1 MKNISI
7 AVCVLC
13 LLGTPVF
20 AQEGKEKFEQAVM
33 EEGTL
38 DTPLFTSKGVQ
49 TSLSINLPGVRKSVV
64 NRVWNSYAHTH
75 FGSKPKYNRKMKTY
89 VALQA
94 NAPALASGP
103 VDLVSR
109 TSQIGEDVAFS
120 LSVNTPINMQAP
132 FMSVAQ
138 VGRKGGNAS
147 TVLEDFALEVRR
159 EKIRIQIE
167 DEEKNLRQMEGSL
180 RQLKNANLRYHREIE
195 LAQQR
200 IVRAKENIQQNEK
213 DQVTAADQIK
223 VQHKLLEAVKKQLSQ
238 L

>member
-7 AVCVLC
+7 AVCMLC
-13 LLGTPVF
+13 LLGTTVF

-33 EEGTL
+33 EEEML
-38 DTPLFTSKGVQ
+38 DTPVFMSKGVQ

-64 NRVWNSYAHTH
+64 NRVWNSYAQTH
-75 FGSKPKYNRKMKTY
+75 FGSRPKYNRKMKTY

-120 LSVNTPINMQAP
+120 LSVNTLAP

-138 VGRKGGNAS
+138 VGRKGGNAP

-159 EKIRIQIE
+159 EKIRMQIE
-167 DEEKNLRQMEGSL
+167 DEEKNLRQMEGTL
-180 RQLKNANLRYHREIE
+180 RQLKNANLRYHKEIE

-200 IVRAKENIQQNEK
+200 ILRAKENIQQNEK

-223 VQHKLLEAVKKQLSQ
+223 AQHKLLDAVKKQLSQ